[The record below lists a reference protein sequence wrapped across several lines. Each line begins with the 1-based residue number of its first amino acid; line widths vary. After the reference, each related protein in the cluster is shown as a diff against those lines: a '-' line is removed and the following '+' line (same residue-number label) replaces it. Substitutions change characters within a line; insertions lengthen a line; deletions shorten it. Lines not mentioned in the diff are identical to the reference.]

1 MRKLVLLLAAA
12 SLCASLGLGDAR
24 ANPNEARAA
33 AKEKDRA
40 QASPRE
46 IGGPLRFLDPDFI
59 GTLPN
64 DLITFG
70 IDDTGVSYFELGD
83 IATGEPFERMVH
95 IAGGNAPYQ
104 IVVTAFVEVSG
115 GNAQAVITDGIQ
127 LSDAGVVSGTYTGL
141 EEEIFFDVRVVD
153 SVGAELTGIFHLL
166 VDTTLSFRF
175 AQDRLAGAQLG
186 LNYVTRI
193 DTVNNLGD
201 PVFFNVEAGS
211 ITLDGGDID
220 DLEEIGLTLNAD
232 GTLYGRP
239 LQTGTLEF
247 TCVADDGF
255 GTLAVDYTDGLDE
268 FQVFTVEIEDMTQAM
283 STVMLFTA
291 QIKGNLEKT
300 QVDSLAIKG
309 ILDLNGQLLAN
320 LAGRPITLRIGGG
333 PQGTGA
339 PYGRTYTAIV
349 NGTGK
354 AKSDAL
360 GEDDDLNEIVID
372 QFSFSVNTKGFFS
385 AKVKATDLL
394 AAVNAENFADGDD
407 VRIYIEIAVGRLLAV
422 EALEMP
428 AHVTATRYE
437 MRYALNRDAQKG
449 QPLAGGGQGFAVAAT
464 DVGAGGLNPGD
475 KFTLRFYGAPRFGI
489 DGSDLAGTGSAT
501 LRLGDGFEQ
510 SMSLDT
516 STPRPIFKREKGS
529 DEPVI
534 EFRLDPK
541 GMRHFATTQK
551 ILEDDTLFPL
561 ASESSEPYGL
571 QVELDAGSLSCATTV
586 LMFPNRSKWQNKP

>member
-12 SLCASLGLGDAR
+12 SLAASFGLNDVRANPTDAR
-24 ANPNEARAA
+24 AAQGRS
-33 AKEKDRA
+33 

-46 IGGPLRFLDPDFI
+46 VGGPLRFLDPDFI

-64 DLITFG
+64 DMSLAG
-70 IDDTGVSYFELGD
+70 IDDTGVTYFELGD
-83 IATGEPFERMVH
+83 IASGEPFERMVH

-104 IVVTAFVEVSG
+104 IVVTAFAEVTAG
-115 GNAQAVITDGIQ
+115 DVDDVTDELA

-141 EEEIFFDVRVVD
+141 SEEIFFDVRVVD

-193 DTVNNLGD
+193 DTVNNGGE
-201 PVFFNVEAGS
+201 PVFFNVESGS

-220 DLEEIGLTLNAD
+220 DLEELGLTLNAD

-247 TCVADDGF
+247 TCVADDGS
-255 GTLAVDYTDGLDE
+255 LAVDYKNLGDE

-300 QVDSLAIKG
+300 FVDSVAVKG
-309 ILDLNGQLLAN
+309 ILDFNGQLLAN
-320 LAGRPITLRIGGG
+320 LAGRPVTLRIGGG
-333 PQGTGA
+333 PEGTGLA
-339 PYGRTYTAIV
+339 YGRTYTAIV
-349 NGTGK
+349 NGSGK
-354 AKSDAL
+354 AKSDA
-360 GEDDDLNEIVID
+360 EDIDDDFNDILVD
-372 QFSFSVNTKGFFS
+372 KFSFSVNSKGFFS
-385 AKVKATDLL
+385 AKVKATNLL
-394 AAVNAENFADGDD
+394 EAVNAENLTDGSDAR
-407 VRIYIEIAVGRLLAV
+407 VFIEIAIGRLLAV

-428 AHVTATRYE
+428 AHVTTSRYE
-437 MRYALNRDAQKG
+437 MRYALNRQAQKG
-449 QPLAGGGQGFAVAAT
+449 QPLAGGCQGFAVAGT
-464 DVGAGGLNPGD
+464 DVGAGGLEPGD
-475 KFTLRFYGAPRFGI
+475 KWVLRFFGAPRFGI

-501 LRLGDGFEQ
+501 LRLGEGFEQ
-510 SMSLDT
+510 SMTLDT

-551 ILEDDTLFPL
+551 IPEDDTAFPL

-571 QVELDAGSLSCATTV
+571 QIELDAGSLSCATTV

>member
-12 SLCASLGLGDAR
+12 SLCASFGLGEVR
-24 ANPNEARAA
+24 ANPNDARAA
-33 AKEKDRA
+33 AKGKGRP

-59 GTLPN
+59 GTLPS

-70 IDDTGVSYFELGD
+70 IDDTGISYFELGD
-83 IATGEPFERMVH
+83 IATGEPFERMIH

-104 IVVTAFVEVSG
+104 IVVTAFVEVIG
-115 GNAQAVITDGIQ
+115 GSAVSVTDEIA
-127 LSDAGVVSGTYTGL
+127 LSDAGVVTG
-141 EEEIFFDVRVVD
+141 EYIGGADEIFFDVRVVD
-153 SVGAELTGIFHLL
+153 SVGVELTGIFHLL
-166 VDTTLSFRF
+166 VDTTGSFRF

-193 DTVNNLGD
+193 QTVNNGGD
-201 PVFFNVEAGS
+201 PVVFNVEAGT
-211 ITLDGGDID
+211 ITLGGGDID

-255 GTLAVDYTDGLDE
+255 GGLAVDYKNIGDL

-291 QIKGNLEKT
+291 EIKGRLEKVQT
-300 QVDSLAIKG
+300 DSVAIKG

-320 LAGRPITLRIGGG
+320 LAGHPVTLRIGGG
-333 PQGTGA
+333 PAGTGA
-339 PYGRTYTAIV
+339 PYGRTYSAIV

-360 GEDDDLNEIVID
+360 GDDGEGEEIVID
-372 QFSFSVNTKGFFS
+372 KFTFSLNAKGFFS

-394 AAVNAENFADGDD
+394 AAVNAENLTDGDD
-407 VRIYIEIAVGRLLAV
+407 VRIYIEIAIGRLLAV

-428 AHVTATRYE
+428 AHVTATRYD
-437 MRYALNRDAQKG
+437 MRFALNRQAQKG
-449 QPLAGGGQGFAVAAT
+449 QPLAGGCQGFAVAAT

-475 KFTLRFYGAPRFGI
+475 KYVLRFFGAPRFGI
-489 DGSDLAGTGSAT
+489 DGSDLGGTGSAT

-551 ILEDDTLFPL
+551 VLEDDTAFPL

-571 QVELDAGSLSCATTV
+571 QIELDAGSLSCATTV